1 MPNERSLDARPCV
14 PFSCLPHLLEHQAQ
28 RIPDSPAILA
38 PGRAPLIYSRLYQHV
53 EKLGRALRGMG
64 IGRRD
69 RIVVVLPNGPELAV
83 TILTVSA
90 SAVCA
95 PLNPAFGI
103 EELVGYFADLRPR
116 ALIAQAGI
124 ESHARRAAL
133 SRGIP
138 IIELLIASE
147 AEAGLFAISGDQGS
161 APSEDP
167 VSAGDTAVLL
177 PTSGTTS
184 RPKIV
189 QQSHASI
196 CISAYAHSAA
206 LALKETDRCLNV
218 LPLFHGH
225 GLHATLVAS
234 LAAGA
239 SVVCTP
245 GFDVNRFSGWL
256 TAFQPTWYS
265 AVPTIHQ
272 AILTQAQH
280 DRERLANS
288 GLRFVRSSSA
298 PLPPRVFA
306 ELERTFES
314 PVIEWY
320 GMTEVTS
327 SPIACNPLPPHERK
341 AGSVGLPTVL
351 DVSIMDERGALLP
364 SGQTGQVVVRGAA
377 VTVGYDGNPG
387 ATEAAFA
394 GDWFKTGDLG
404 YFDDDG
410 YLFLVGRTRE
420 IINRGGEKI
429 APQEVDEVLLDHPA
443 VAEAVT
449 FAVPHA
455 TLGED
460 VASAI
465 VLRPNA
471 VATPNA
477 IRRFAIGRLADF
489 KIPRQVVIVTELPK
503 GPTGKVKRVGLAAK
517 LGFENGGVVPR
528 IFLAPRTSLEKTLA
542 GIWATVLQ
550 IEQVG
555 IHDNFFALG
564 GDSLLATEV
573 LAHIHN
579 TLLLD
584 VEVSCIFEAPT
595 VAEMAQHLEM
605 LIDSGQ
611 ARRLSS
617 AIPRSTQEGWAPASI
632 AQERLCALQ
641 HALPDIPFLNIL
653 YALRLTSSFDVAV
666 LERSINEI
674 VRRHEILRT
683 TFDVEEGR
691 HVQVI
696 APQLT
701 VPLRF
706 EDLHGLPESKMET
719 AGHRLIQ
726 EEALHSFDLAR
737 GPLMRARLLRLAERE
752 HLLLI
757 SLHQSICDGW
767 SLGVLV
773 EELTALYD
781 AFSAGQQTPLAPL
794 PIQYTDFARW
804 QRQWRSYPEIGAQ
817 LAYWREQLHDPL
829 PEIKLASARP
839 RGTIDDLRTARRE
852 VTLPPRLSEALK
864 RFSQEEGGTLFMALI
879 AAFKTLLHLYVA
891 EEDVRV
897 ATLVANRN
905 RPGSE
910 HLIGPLVNT
919 VILRTN
925 LGGDPSPREVMR
937 RVRATALAAFAHQEL
952 PFEELVETLEEER
965 GVKPETLS
973 KMMIWLQNAA
983 LRPIASS
990 GHKLAFEEAIPS
1002 MLLPLVTITKFDV
1015 ILMLRETGRGLMG
1028 CCVYKPHLFRA
1039 TMIDRLLRDFRKV
1052 LELMLTEPERPIS
1065 KIRLTVNA
1073 NSKGIH
1079 HMCRI
1084 GDVFTAD
1091 ELKTLSKTQR
1101 NILEKYGKLIVLTNP
1116 AIRDIIKKDPKV
1128 RKKLKGLLDP
1138 ARKRLTRI

>member
-1 MPNERSLDARPCV
+1 MSNKRSLDARPCV
-14 PFSCLPHLLEHQAQ
+14 PFSCLPHLLEHQAR
-28 RIPDSPAILA
+28 RIPDAPAILA
-38 PGRAPLIYSRLYQHV
+38 PGRAPLTYRRLYQHINMM
-53 EKLGRALRGMG
+53 GRTLRAAG
-64 IGRRD
+64 IGGRD
-69 RIVVVLPNGPELAV
+69 RVAVVLPNGPEMPVAILAV
-83 TILTVSA
+83 A
-90 SAVCA
+90 ACAACA
-95 PLNPAFGI
+95 PVNPAFGT
-103 EELVGYFADLRPR
+103 EELDRYFADLQPR
-116 ALIAQAGI
+116 ALITQA
-124 ESHARRAAL
+124 ETDSPARRVAL
-133 SRGIP
+133 SRGVRV
-138 IIELLIASE
+138 IELSTAPE
-147 AEAGLFAISGDQGS
+147 MEAGLFELTGELGDAQS
-161 APSEDP
+161 HEK
-167 VSAGDTAVLL
+167 VSPNDVALLL

-189 QQSHASI
+189 RQTHANI
-196 CISAYAHSAA
+196 CTSAYLTGAA
-206 LALKETDRCLNV
+206 LALTETDRCLNV

-225 GLHATLVAS
+225 GLTATVLAS

-245 GFDVNRFSGWL
+245 GFDVKRFSVWL
-256 TAFQPTWYS
+256 TSFRPTWYS
-265 AVPTIHQ
+265 AVPTMHQ
-272 AILTQAQH
+272 AILAQPPH
-280 DRERLANS
+280 DRERLADS
-288 GLRFVRSSSA
+288 RLRFVRSSSA
-298 PLPPRVFA
+298 PLAPRIFT
-306 ELERTFES
+306 ELERTFDTS
-314 PVIEWY
+314 VIEWY
-320 GMTEVTS
+320 GMTETTS
-327 SPIACNPLPPHERK
+327 SPITCNPLPPRQRK
-341 AGSVGLPTVL
+341 AGSVGVPVGL
-351 DVSIMDERGALLP
+351 DVAIMDEEGTLLTR
-364 SGQTGQVVVRGAA
+364 GQTGEVVVRGAS
-377 VTVGYDGNPG
+377 VTSGYDGDPK
-387 ATEAAFA
+387 ATKAAFA

-404 YFDDDG
+404 FFDADG
-410 YLFLVGRTRE
+410 YLFLVGRMRE
-420 IINRGGEKI
+420 IINRGGEKV
-429 APQEVDEVLLDHPA
+429 APQEVDEVLLEHPA

-460 VASAI
+460 VASAV
-465 VLRPNA
+465 VLRSHC
-471 VATPNA
+471 VATPKD
-477 IRRFAIGRLADF
+477 IRQFAIGRIADF
-489 KIPRQVVIVTELPK
+489 KVPRQVLIVTELPK

-517 LGFENGGVVPR
+517 LGLESGGVMPR
-528 IFLAPRTSLEKTLA
+528 TFLAPRTSLEKELA

-555 IHDNFFALG
+555 IHDDFFALG
-564 GDSLLATEV
+564 GDSLLATQV
-573 LAHIHN
+573 LAHIH
-579 TLLLD
+579 TILLLD
-584 VEVSCIFEAPT
+584 VEVSCFFEAPT
-595 VAEMAQHLEM
+595 VAEMAQHLEA

-617 AIPRSTQEGWAPASI
+617 AIPRSAREDWAPASI
-632 AQERLCALQ
+632 AQERLCKLQ
-641 HALPDIPFLNIL
+641 HALPDLPFLNIL
-653 YALRLTSSFDVAV
+653 YALRLTSSLDVAV

-683 TFDVEEGR
+683 TFDVRDSR

-726 EEALHSFDLAR
+726 EEALHSFDLTR
-737 GPLMRARLLRLAERE
+737 GPLLRARLLRMAERE

-757 SLHQSICDGW
+757 TMHQVTCDGW

-794 PIQYTDFARW
+794 SIQYTDFARW
-804 QRQWRSYPEIGAQ
+804 QRQWRSYPEIVAQ

-829 PEIKLASARP
+829 PVIELAPAGP
-839 RGTIDDLRTARRE
+839 RRTIDDLRTARRE
-852 VTLPPRLSEALK
+852 VALPAKLSEALK

-937 RVRATALAAFAHQEL
+937 RVRATALAAFTHQEL
-952 PFEELVETLEEER
+952 PFEELVETLERER
-965 GVKPETLS
+965 GLKPAALS

-990 GHKLAFEEAIPS
+990 GHKLAFEEANPS

-1015 ILMLRETGRGLMG
+1015 ILMLRESGRGLVG

-1039 TMIDRLLRDFRKV
+1039 SMIDRLLRDFRKV
-1052 LELMLTEPERPIS
+1052 LELMLTQPERPIS
-1065 KIRLTVNA
+1065 TIRISLNA
-1073 NSKGIH
+1073 A
-1079 HMCRI
+1079 RW
-1084 GDVFTAD
+1084 
-1091 ELKTLSKTQR
+1091 
-1101 NILEKYGKLIVLTNP
+1101 
-1116 AIRDIIKKDPKV
+1116 DP
-1128 RKKLKGLLDP
+1128 
-1138 ARKRLTRI
+1138 

>member
-1 MPNERSLDARPCV
+1 MSNKRSLDARPCV
-14 PFSCLPHLLEHQAQ
+14 PFSCLPHLLEHQAR
-28 RIPDSPAILA
+28 RIPDAPAILA
-38 PGRAPLIYSRLYQHV
+38 PGRAPLTYRRLYQHINMM
-53 EKLGRALRGMG
+53 GRTLRAAG
-64 IGRRD
+64 IGGRD
-69 RIVVVLPNGPELAV
+69 RVAVVLPNGPEMPVAILAV
-83 TILTVSA
+83 A
-90 SAVCA
+90 ACAACA
-95 PLNPAFGI
+95 PVNPAFGT
-103 EELVGYFADLRPR
+103 EELDRYFADLQPR
-116 ALIAQAGI
+116 ALITQA
-124 ESHARRAAL
+124 ETDSPARRVAL
-133 SRGIP
+133 SRGVRV
-138 IIELLIASE
+138 IELSTAPE
-147 AEAGLFAISGDQGS
+147 MEAGLFELTGELGDAQS
-161 APSEDP
+161 HEK
-167 VSAGDTAVLL
+167 VSPNDVALLL

-189 QQSHASI
+189 RQTHANI
-196 CISAYAHSAA
+196 CTSAYLTGAA
-206 LALKETDRCLNV
+206 LALTETDRCLNV

-225 GLHATLVAS
+225 GLTATVLAS

-245 GFDVNRFSGWL
+245 GFDVKRFSVWL
-256 TAFQPTWYS
+256 TSFRPTWYS
-265 AVPTIHQ
+265 AVPTMHQ
-272 AILTQAQH
+272 AILAQPPH
-280 DRERLANS
+280 DRERLADS
-288 GLRFVRSSSA
+288 RLRFVRSSSA
-298 PLPPRVFA
+298 PLAPRIFT
-306 ELERTFES
+306 ELERTFDTS
-314 PVIEWY
+314 VIEWY
-320 GMTEVTS
+320 GMTETTS
-327 SPIACNPLPPHERK
+327 SPITCNPLPPRQRK
-341 AGSVGLPTVL
+341 AGSVGVPVGL
-351 DVSIMDERGALLP
+351 DVAIMDEEGTLLTR
-364 SGQTGQVVVRGAA
+364 GQTGEVVVRGAS
-377 VTVGYDGNPG
+377 VTSGYDGDPK
-387 ATEAAFA
+387 ATKAAFA

-404 YFDDDG
+404 FFDADG
-410 YLFLVGRTRE
+410 YLFLVGRMRE
-420 IINRGGEKI
+420 IINRGGEKV
-429 APQEVDEVLLDHPA
+429 APQEVDEVLLEHPA

-460 VASAI
+460 VASAV
-465 VLRPNA
+465 VLRSHC
-471 VATPNA
+471 VATPKD
-477 IRRFAIGRLADF
+477 IRQFAIGRIADF
-489 KIPRQVVIVTELPK
+489 KVPRQVLIVTELPK

-517 LGFENGGVVPR
+517 LGLESGGVMPR
-528 IFLAPRTSLEKTLA
+528 TFLAPRTSLEKELA

-555 IHDNFFALG
+555 IHDDFFALG
-564 GDSLLATEV
+564 GDSLLATQV
-573 LAHIHN
+573 LAHIH
-579 TLLLD
+579 TILLLD
-584 VEVSCIFEAPT
+584 VEVSCFFEAPT
-595 VAEMAQHLEM
+595 VAEMAQHLEA

-617 AIPRSTQEGWAPASI
+617 AIPRSAREDWAPASI
-632 AQERLCALQ
+632 AQERLCKLQ
-641 HALPDIPFLNIL
+641 HALPDLPFLNIL
-653 YALRLTSSFDVAV
+653 YALRLTSSLDVAV

-683 TFDVEEGR
+683 TFDVRDSR

-696 APQLT
+696 AQQLT

-726 EEALHSFDLAR
+726 EEALHSFDLTR
-737 GPLMRARLLRLAERE
+737 GPLLRARLLRMAERE

-757 SLHQSICDGW
+757 TMHQVTCDGW

-794 PIQYTDFARW
+794 SIQYTDFARW
-804 QRQWRSYPEIGAQ
+804 QRQWRSYPEIVAQ

-829 PEIKLASARP
+829 PVIELAPAGP
-839 RGTIDDLRTARRE
+839 RRTIDDLRTARRE
-852 VTLPPRLSEALK
+852 VALPAKLSEALK

-937 RVRATALAAFAHQEL
+937 RVRATALAAFTHQEL
-952 PFEELVETLEEER
+952 PFEELVETLERER
-965 GVKPETLS
+965 GLKPAALS

-990 GHKLAFEEAIPS
+990 GHKLAFEEANPS

-1015 ILMLRETGRGLMG
+1015 ILMLRESGRGLVG

-1039 TMIDRLLRDFRKV
+1039 SMIDRLLRDFRKV
-1052 LELMLTEPERPIS
+1052 LELMLAQPERPIS
-1065 KIRLTVNA
+1065 TIRISLNA
-1073 NSKGIH
+1073 A
-1079 HMCRI
+1079 RW
-1084 GDVFTAD
+1084 
-1091 ELKTLSKTQR
+1091 
-1101 NILEKYGKLIVLTNP
+1101 NP
-1116 AIRDIIKKDPKV
+1116 
-1128 RKKLKGLLDP
+1128 
-1138 ARKRLTRI
+1138 

>member
-1 MPNERSLDARPCV
+1 MPNERSSDARPGV

-28 RIPDSPAILA
+28 RIPEAPAILA
-38 PGRAPLIYSRLYQHV
+38 PGRAPLSYGRLYQHV
-53 EKLGRALRGMG
+53 EKLGRALRVMGM
-64 IGRRD
+64 GRRD
-69 RIVVVLPNGPELAV
+69 RIVVVLPNGAELAV
-83 TILTVSA
+83 TILAVSA
-90 SAVCA
+90 TAVCA

-103 EELVGYFADLRPR
+103 EELLAYFADLHPR
-116 ALIAQAGI
+116 ALITQAGI

-138 IIELLIASE
+138 IIELLTAPE
-147 AEAGLFAISGDQGS
+147 AEAGLFTLSGDQGS

-167 VSAGDTAVLL
+167 VSASDTAVLL

-196 CISAYAHSAA
+196 CISAYAHGAA

-245 GFDVNRFSGWL
+245 GFDANRFFGWL
-256 TAFQPTWYS
+256 AAFQPTWYS

-272 AILTQAQH
+272 AILTQVHH
-280 DRERLANS
+280 DRARLANS
-288 GLRFVRSSSA
+288 ELRFVRSSSA
-298 PLPPRVFA
+298 PLPPRIFA
-306 ELERTFES
+306 ELEQTFES

-341 AGSVGLPTVL
+341 AGSVGVPIVL
-351 DVSIMDERGALLP
+351 DVSIMGERGALLP
-364 SGQTGQVVVRGAA
+364 SGQTGQVVVRGAT

-394 GDWFKTGDLG
+394 DGWFKTGDLG
-404 YFDDDG
+404 YFDEDG

-420 IINRGGEKI
+420 MINRGGEKI

-443 VAEAVT
+443 VAEAAT

-489 KIPRQVVIVTELPK
+489 KIPSQVVIVTELPK
-503 GPTGKVKRVGLAAK
+503 GPTGKVKRVDLAAK
-517 LGFENGGVVPR
+517 LGFDNGGLVPR
-528 IFLAPRTSLEKTLA
+528 MSLAPRTSLEKTLA
-542 GIWATVLQ
+542 GIWAIVLQ
-550 IEQVG
+550 MEQVG

-564 GDSLLATEV
+564 GDSLLAVEV
-573 LAHIHN
+573 LAHIQK

-605 LIDSGQ
+605 LIDSSQG
-611 ARRLSS
+611 RRISS
-617 AIPRSTQEGWAPASI
+617 AIPCSTQEGWSPASI

-641 HALPDIPFLNIL
+641 HALPNVPFLNIL
-653 YALRLTSSFDVAV
+653 YTLRLTSSFDAAI

-674 VRRHEILRT
+674 VRRHDILRT
-683 TFDVEEGR
+683 TFDVEQGR

-706 EDLHGLPESKMET
+706 EDLRGQPEFEVQT
-719 AGHRLIQ
+719 AGQRAIH

-737 GPLMRARLLRLAERE
+737 GPLLRARLLRLAEQE
-752 HLLLI
+752 HLLLF

-767 SLGVLV
+767 SLGVLA
-773 EELTALYD
+773 EELTAVYD
-781 AFSAGQQTPLAPL
+781 AFSAAQQTPLAPL

-817 LAYWREQLHDPL
+817 LAYWREQLHEPL
-829 PEIKLASARP
+829 PEIKLASAAP

-852 VTLPPRLSEALK
+852 VKLPLKLSRALK
-864 RFSQEEGGTLFMALI
+864 RFSQEEGCTLFMALI

-905 RPGSE
+905 RLGSE
-910 HLIGPLVNT
+910 HLIGPLVNML
-919 VILRTN
+919 ILRTN
-925 LGGDPSPREVMR
+925 LAGDPSPREVMR
-937 RVRATALAAFAHQEL
+937 RVRATALAAFAHQDL
-952 PFEELVETLEEER
+952 PFEELVQTLGEER
-965 GVKPETLS
+965 GLKPEALS
-973 KMMIWLQNAA
+973 KMMIWLHNAS
-983 LRPIASS
+983 LRPIANS
-990 GHKLAFEEAIPS
+990 GHRLAFEETNPS

-1039 TMIDRLLRDFRKV
+1039 TMIDHLLRDFRKV

-1065 KIRLTVNA
+1065 KIRLN
-1073 NSKGIH
+1073 
-1079 HMCRI
+1079 
-1084 GDVFTAD
+1084 
-1091 ELKTLSKTQR
+1091 
-1101 NILEKYGKLIVLTNP
+1101 
-1116 AIRDIIKKDPKV
+1116 
-1128 RKKLKGLLDP
+1128 
-1138 ARKRLTRI
+1138 

>member
-14 PFSCLPHLLEHQAQ
+14 PFSCLPHLLEHQAR

-38 PGRAPLIYSRLYQHV
+38 PGRAPLTYSRLYQHI
-53 EKLGRALRGMG
+53 EKLGGALRCMG

-69 RIVVVLPNGPELAV
+69 RVVVVLPNGPELAV
-83 TILTVSA
+83 AILTVSA

-103 EELVGYFADLRPR
+103 EELVGYFVDLHPR
-116 ALIAQAGI
+116 ALITQGGI
-124 ESHARRAAL
+124 ESSARRAAL

-138 IIELLIASE
+138 IIELLIAPE
-147 AEAGLFAISGDQGS
+147 AEAGLFTLSGDAGR

-167 VSAGDTAVLL
+167 VNAGDTAVLL

-189 QQSHASI
+189 PQSHASI
-196 CISAYAHSAA
+196 CTSAYAHSAA

-239 SVVCTP
+239 SVVCTH
-245 GFDVNRFSGWL
+245 GFDVNRFPGWL
-256 TAFQPTWYS
+256 TTFQPTWYS

-272 AILTQAQH
+272 AILTLVQRDRAQ
-280 DRERLANS
+280 LANS
-288 GLRFVRSSSA
+288 RLRFVRSSSA
-298 PLPPRVFA
+298 PLPPRIFA
-306 ELERTFES
+306 ELERAFES
-314 PVIEWY
+314 TVIEWY

-327 SPIACNPLPPHERK
+327 SPIACNPLPPHQRK

-351 DVSIMDERGALLP
+351 DVSIMDERGAVLP
-364 SGQTGQVVVRGAA
+364 GGQTGQVVVRGAT

-394 GDWFKTGDLG
+394 GDWLKTGDLG

-443 VAEAVT
+443 VAEAAT

-460 VASAI
+460 VASAV

-517 LGFENGGVVPR
+517 LGLENGGVVPR
-528 IFLAPRTSLEKTLA
+528 TFLGPRTSLEARLA

-555 IHDNFFALG
+555 IDDNFFALG
-564 GDSLLATEV
+564 GDSLRATEV

-579 TLLLD
+579 SLLLD

-595 VAEMAQHLEM
+595 VAEMAQHLEI

-611 ARRLSS
+611 ARRLSL
-617 AIPRSTQEGWAPASI
+617 AVPRSTQEGRAPASI

-683 TFDVEEGR
+683 TFDVEQGR
-691 HVQVI
+691 RVQVI

-701 VPLRF
+701 VPLKF
-706 EDLHGLPESKMET
+706 EDLHGLPESQMET

-726 EEALHSFDLAR
+726 AEALHCFDLVR
-737 GPLMRARLLRLAERE
+737 GPLLRARLLRLAERE

-767 SLGVLV
+767 SLGVLI
-773 EELTALYD
+773 EELAALYD

-794 PIQYTDFARW
+794 PIQYTDFSRW

-829 PEIKLASARP
+829 PDIKLASVRP
-839 RGTIDDLRTARRE
+839 RATIDDLRTSRRE
-852 VTLPPRLSEALK
+852 VTLPPSLSEALR
-864 RFSQEEGGTLFMALI
+864 RFSQEEGGTLFMTLI
-879 AAFKTLLHLYVA
+879 AAFKTLLHLYLA
-891 EEDVRV
+891 EEDLRV

-925 LGGDPSPREVMR
+925 LGGDPSHREVMR

-952 PFEELVETLEEER
+952 PFEELVETLQKER
-965 GVKPETLS
+965 GLKPETLS

-990 GHKLAFEEAIPS
+990 GHKLAFEEANPS
-1002 MLLPLVTITKFDV
+1002 MLVPLVTITKFDV
-1015 ILMLRETGRGLMG
+1015 ILMLREKGRGLMG

-1052 LELMLTEPERPIS
+1052 LELMLTEPERSIS
-1065 KIRLTVNA
+1065 KIRLT
-1073 NSKGIH
+1073 
-1079 HMCRI
+1079 
-1084 GDVFTAD
+1084 
-1091 ELKTLSKTQR
+1091 
-1101 NILEKYGKLIVLTNP
+1101 
-1116 AIRDIIKKDPKV
+1116 
-1128 RKKLKGLLDP
+1128 
-1138 ARKRLTRI
+1138 